1 MSLAQMKQEFETPD
15 TGAGDNQALIKAY
28 LQDLIDNKL
37 ENLPTGTDEIS
48 ILVRALASKMQTR
61 IGTELS
67 RCVNLSIEVN
77 ETAIFSAKMLNDIRD
92 VDHQTQGIAVAAE
105 EMVATVKEIQ
115 TYGTNI
121 AAQAQEAQ
129 AATTQGAQAVKNAT
143 DSMNDIT
150 QAVNL
155 GVTQVNVL
163 AEFTDKIS
171 GIATDIKKI
180 AEHTNMLA
188 INAMIEAARAG
199 ETGKGFAVIAGE
211 VKSLAGK
218 TAISTEEIS
227 GIIIDL
233 QEEMQTVIK
242 CMGNSTKAVITGQ
255 TAIEEVDAG
264 MTEIEKKITV
274 VSDNTTQISEALSE
288 QNQASNE
295 VAQGIAMIAT
305 SSSGSLEGIESIVN
319 SMDKVEAIIGKQ
331 ILGLSEFE
339 VPAKIVKLAQSDHVI
354 WKKRLANMV
363 AGRAGLKADE
373 LADHHSCRLGK
384 WYDNVTD
391 PAMLANPAF
400 QELVGPHELV
410 HKHGIN
416 AVKLYNGSSVK
427 QALKEIDVVENASK
441 DVLRLLSI
449 LEKQG

>member
-1 MSLAQMKQEFETPD
+1 MSLAQIKQDYVTPNPND
-15 TGAGDNQALIKAY
+15 MQALIKAY

-37 ENLPTGTDEIS
+37 ENLPTGSDEVSVLIQT
-48 ILVRALASKMQTR
+48 LAGKMQTR
-61 IGTELS
+61 VGTEMS

-77 ETAIFSAKMLNDIRD
+77 ETAIFSAKMLNDIRN

-105 EMVATVKEIQ
+105 EMVATVKEIE

-121 AAQAQEAQ
+121 A
-129 AATTQGAQAVKNAT
+129 
-143 DSMNDIT
+143 T
-150 QAVNL
+150 QAVEAQSATKSGAEAVRNATTNMGEITKAVNM
-155 GVTQVNVL
+155 GVEQVNVL

-171 GIATDIKKI
+171 GIAVDIKKI

-218 TAISTEEIS
+218 TAISTEEIG

-233 QEEMQTVIK
+233 QDKMKTVIE
-242 CMGNSTKAVITGQ
+242 CMDNSTIAVETGQ
-255 TAIEEVDAG
+255 TAITEVDTRMA
-264 MTEIEKKITV
+264 EIDRTITV
-274 VSDNTTQISEALSE
+274 VTENTSQISNALRE

-295 VAQGIAMIAT
+295 VAQGIAVIAA

-319 SMDKVEAIIGKQ
+319 SMDKVEALITEQ
-331 ILGLSEFE
+331 ITALAEFE
-339 VPAKIVKLAQSDHVI
+339 VPAKVIKLAQSDHVI
-354 WKKRLANMV
+354 WKKKLANMV
-363 AGRAGLKADE
+363 TGRAGLKADE

-391 PAMLANPAF
+391 PKYLNNPAF
-400 QELVGPHELV
+400 IELKGPHKLV
-410 HKHGIN
+410 HQHGID
-416 AVKLYNGSSVK
+416 AVKLYNAQNTK
-427 QALKEIDVVENASK
+427 QALAEISIVEDASK
-441 DVLRLLSI
+441 DVLRLLAI

>member
-1 MSLAQMKQEFETPD
+1 M
-15 TGAGDNQALIKAY
+15 
-28 LQDLIDNKL
+28 IDNKL

-48 ILVRALASKMQTR
+48 ILVRSLAAKMQTR
-61 IGTELS
+61 VGTELS

-115 TYGTNI
+115 TNGTNI

-129 AATTQGAQAVKNAT
+129 AATMQGAQAVKNAT

-211 VKSLAGK
+211 VKSLASK

-233 QEEMQTVIK
+233 QEEMKTVID

-274 VSDNTTQISEALSE
+274 VSDNTTQISEALTE

-295 VAQGIAMIAT
+295 VAQGIAVIAA

-319 SMDKVEAIIGKQ
+319 SMDRVEAIIGEQ

-354 WKKRLANMV
+354 WKKKLANMV
-363 AGRAGLKADE
+363 TGRAGLKADE

-384 WYDNVTD
+384 MV
-391 PAMLANPAF
+391 
-400 QELVGPHELV
+400 
-410 HKHGIN
+410 
-416 AVKLYNGSSVK
+416 
-427 QALKEIDVVENASK
+427 
-441 DVLRLLSI
+441 
-449 LEKQG
+449 

>member
-1 MSLAQMKQEFETPD
+1 MSLAQIKQDYVTPNPND
-15 TGAGDNQALIKAY
+15 MQALIKAY

-37 ENLPTGTDEIS
+37 ENLPTGSDEVSVLIQT
-48 ILVRALASKMQTR
+48 LAGKMQTR
-61 IGTELS
+61 VGTEMS

-77 ETAIFSAKMLNDIRD
+77 ETAIFSAKMLNDIRN

-105 EMVATVKEIQ
+105 EMVATVKEIE

-121 AAQAQEAQ
+121 A
-129 AATTQGAQAVKNAT
+129 
-143 DSMNDIT
+143 T
-150 QAVNL
+150 QAVEAQSATKSGAEAVRNATTNMGEITKAVNM
-155 GVTQVNVL
+155 GVEQVNVL
-163 AEFTDKIS
+163 SEFTDKIS
-171 GIATDIKKI
+171 GIAVDIKKI

-218 TAISTEEIS
+218 TAISTEEIG

-233 QEEMQTVIK
+233 QDKMKTVIE
-242 CMGNSTKAVITGQ
+242 CMDNSTIAVETGQ
-255 TAIEEVDAG
+255 TAITEVDTRMA
-264 MTEIEKKITV
+264 EIDRTITV
-274 VSDNTTQISEALSE
+274 VTENTSQISNALRE

-295 VAQGIAMIAT
+295 VAQGIAVIAA

-319 SMDKVEAIIGKQ
+319 SMDKVEALITEQ
-331 ILGLSEFE
+331 ITALAEFE
-339 VPAKIVKLAQSDHVI
+339 VPAKVIKLAQSDHVI
-354 WKKRLANMV
+354 WKKKLANMV
-363 AGRAGLKADE
+363 TGRAGLKADE

-391 PAMLANPAF
+391 PKYLNNPAF
-400 QELVGPHELV
+400 IELKGPHKLV
-410 HKHGIN
+410 HQHGID
-416 AVKLYNGSSVK
+416 AVKLYNAQNTK
-427 QALKEIDVVENASK
+427 QALAEISIVEDASK
-441 DVLRLLSI
+441 DVLRLLAI

>member
-1 MSLAQMKQEFETPD
+1 MSLAQMKQEFEISDNQPS
-15 TGAGDNQALIKAY
+15 DNQALIKSY

-48 ILVRALASKMQTR
+48 IMVRSLAAKMQTR
-61 IGTELS
+61 VGTELS

-129 AATTQGAQAVKNAT
+129 AATMQGAQAVKNAT
-143 DSMNDIT
+143 DSMSDIT

-211 VKSLAGK
+211 VKSLASK

-233 QEEMQTVIK
+233 QEEMKTVID

-274 VSDNTTQISEALSE
+274 VSDNTTQISEALTE

-295 VAQGIAMIAT
+295 VAQGIAVIAA

-319 SMDKVEAIIGKQ
+319 SMDKVEAIIGEQ

-354 WKKRLANMV
+354 WKKKLANMV

-427 QALKEIDVVENASK
+427 LALKEIDVVEHASK
-441 DVLRLLSI
+441 DVLRLLAI